1 MHDKGKGSGLIRC
14 VVASCNERERIIH
27 TRASTSKIAELLQR
41 EVLSEPRHLATP
53 LCVNHYRQVHRLL
66 HSDDHMYSDKK
77 CHACYTLIRY
87 CGGIARH
94 CPNPA
99 AVNQMFSMNGDT
111 DISTPLQ
118 DYVCTSCYN
127 HHLAI
132 NQYAISTSTD
142 EELRKLLASHLE
154 LPPWA
159 KTYIGN
165 ALYVSTG
172 CDFTSFFY
180 GIGKVT
186 FLKAFY
192 RHSQFISAPA
202 EHTPGSL
209 ADISPD
215 SNGFLAFILSC

>member
-1 MHDKGKGSGLIRC
+1 MGLCHGDFRNNKTTEGYIYRWMHDKGKGSGLISC

-27 TRASTSKIAELLQR
+27 TSIASTSKIAELLQR
-41 EVLSEPRHLATP
+41 EVLSEPTHLATP

-77 CHACYTLIRY
+77 CHACHTLIRY
-87 CGGIARH
+87 CDGIARH

-99 AVNQMFSMNGDT
+99 AVNQFFSMNGDT
-111 DISTPLQ
+111 DINITPQ

-132 NQYAISTSTD
+132 ISTSTD

-154 LPPWA
+154 LPPWT

-165 ALYVSTG
+165 ALRGVI
-172 CDFTSFFY
+172 FNLLL
-180 GIGKVT
+180 KRLAVL
-186 FLKAFY
+186 FLRCIDALY
-192 RHSQFISAPA
+192 
-202 EHTPGSL
+202 
-209 ADISPD
+209 
-215 SNGFLAFILSC
+215 N